1 MGEAGMGK
9 WVEEHPNRSKGE
21 GGEDMGRELWKWE
34 GIFQEIRFKFLPHH

>member
-21 GGEDMGRELWKWE
+21 GGEDMGWGGLVE
-34 GIFQEIRFKFLPHH
+34 G